1 MTQITL
7 QSASP
12 TGTPSGASINLE
24 VASFDESRKAKLKTY
39 SRVQAFSDVS
49 LIVGAYNAEFSMAI
63 AVPQDF
69 AGGEDIETLLAGMQ
83 SQDQILTDVEGVAH
97 LVRITQIGTKHEG
110 GQPFYYVV
118 DVTMI
123 ETYNFNLPT

>member
-1 MTQITL
+1 MGV
-7 QSASP
+7 P
-12 TGTPSGASINLE
+12 INLE
-24 VASFDESRKAKLKTY
+24 VVSFDESRKAKLKTY

-49 LIVGAYNAEFSMAI
+49 LIVGAYNAEYNMEI

-69 AGGEDIETLLAGMQ
+69 TGHEDIETLLAGMQ
-83 SQDQILTDVEGVAH
+83 SQDQLLIDVESVGH

-118 DVTMI
+118 DVTMT
-123 ETYNFNLPT
+123 ETYNLPT